1 MKQSKEK
8 FKIEAYDEMT
18 GMVRKLMEIRRL
30 QSEWLKRQIAE
41 EIRDAVPKQ

>member
-8 FKIEAYDEMT
+8 FKIEAYDEIK